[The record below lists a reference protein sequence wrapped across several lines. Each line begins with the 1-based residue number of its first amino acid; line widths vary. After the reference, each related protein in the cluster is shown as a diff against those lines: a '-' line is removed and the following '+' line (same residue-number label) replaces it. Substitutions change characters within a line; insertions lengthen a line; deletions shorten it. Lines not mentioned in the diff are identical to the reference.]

1 MNKKNKILFIDRQ
14 KNGSYVVK
22 ILIKNSDKPDLI
34 DLESQKIYYGYTKK
48 EVLNLAKNEPINILY

>member
-22 ILIKNSDKPDLI
+22 ILIKNTDKADLVN
-34 DLESQKIYYGYTKK
+34 LELKKIYYGYTKK
-48 EVLNLAKNEPINILY
+48 EVLNLAKNESINILY